1 MTEKE
6 LLPKCEEYFNI
17 IKKNLPHNSRFK
29 SIFIKY
35 LNMDISDSRN
45 KITIMYE
52 WGFENKDPSSSC
64 RRGNYTINYGDIL
77 QFIRTKKLNDLGI

>member
-1 MTEKE
+1 MTEEE

-17 IKKNLPHNSRFK
+17 IKKNLPYNSRFK
-29 SIFIKY
+29 RIYIMY
-35 LNMDISDSRN
+35 LNIDISDSRN

-52 WGFENKDPSSSC
+52 WGSEDPKDSK
-64 RRGNYTINYGDIL
+64 RGNYNINYSDIV